1 MDNDNLTPPERSGT
15 PNWDKRYTP
24 NRNDSVS
31 KSPRTPPLRPSS
43 NISIYSDTSRRTPP
57 LAQKY
62 TSSPHTPP
70 IVPRKSTSVAVAAYH
85 NSPIDVDANSSGSHS
100 HSHWQNSINNQIGN
114 SSIQLIDFWQIFDI
128 FLSFSFTGSN
138 RRNVS
143 SYSPSSHSSKR
154 RRGDKGYE
162 RSSDYHYP
170 SKRSGD
176 NQTQRHSR
184 EPITET
190 YDLTTS
196 SSRLSSSG
204 RKRRAAHSPS
214 PIRLSKRHSRS
225 HSPRAFRSA
234 ASPVY
239 YMSRSNRN
247 KSG

>member
-1 MDNDNLTPPERSGT
+1 MDNDNLTPPERSGS

-57 LAQKY
+57 LSQKY

-70 IVPRKSTSVAVAAYH
+70 IVPRKSTSVAVAVYQ

-100 HSHWQNSINNQIGN
+100 HSNWQNSINNQI
-114 SSIQLIDFWQIFDI
+114 
-128 FLSFSFTGSN
+128 TGSN

-154 RRGDKGYE
+154 RRSDKGYE
-162 RSSDYHYP
+162 RSSDYHYT

-176 NQTQRHSR
+176 TQTQRHSR

-214 PIRLSKRHSRS
+214 PIRSSKRHSRS